1 MANDVQRFID
11 HFGEVPKD
19 LKREIRPE
27 LRAAGRLVADEA
39 QVRAASFS
47 TKIPRAVK
55 VRVSF
60 AQRRPGVSVIVDKK
74 IAPNA
79 RPEEHLGRPG
89 FFRHMVFGHQDR
101 WVSQEAHPFLA
112 PAAESK
118 VDEAAR
124 QIGHAV
130 DRVIR
135 KDFEK

>member
-1 MANDVQRFID
+1 VANDVQRFID
-11 HFGEVPKD
+11 HFGQVPKD

-39 QVRAASFS
+39 ETRAATFS

-60 AQRRPGVSVIVDKK
+60 AKRQPGVSVIVDKNT
-74 IAPNA
+74 APNA
-79 RPEEHLGRPG
+79 RPEEHAGRAG
-89 FFRHMVFGHQDR
+89 FFRHMVYGHRDR

-112 PAAESK
+112 PAAEAK
-118 VDEAAR
+118 ADEAAR
-124 QIGHAV
+124 QVEHAV